1 MKLVIVE
8 SPAKCE
14 TIKRYLGKDYDVEAS
29 LGHICDL
36 ATSGK
41 GGLGVDVENN
51 FEPRYVVNKDKTHV
65 VYQLTEAAKKA
76 DEVILARVPPKEEPK
91 SEEEKDGE

>member
-14 TIKRYLGKDYDVEAS
+14 TIKRYLGQDYMVEAS

-41 GGLGVDVENN
+41 GGLGVDVENGFKPTYIISN
-51 FEPRYVVNKDKTHV
+51 DKISPLYCYNT
-65 VYQLTEAAKKA
+65 L
-76 DEVILARVPPKEEPK
+76 ICC
-91 SEEEKDGE
+91 S